1 MKSVA
6 LVCWMLLPNV
16 LSAQMP
22 VKTVV
27 GSANAERVTK
37 VVRVRYGNA
46 RALAQLA
53 GTGLQANINA
63 DDALRAIV
71 VAGAPAAVD
80 AVEQTIHEL
89 DVPASVP
96 IFKDVEV
103 TVSVLGASAK
113 PGPSQQSE
121 VPDNLAPVI
130 KQISA
135 IFPYK
140 NYHLLSSML
149 LRSREGGKSESQGLI
164 QGVSSTD
171 AAYLSPYRV
180 AYDEANVSSA
190 ESKPTLH
197 LRNFS
202 FTSHA
207 RVQSGAQTWNSE
219 ISLQTDVDL
228 HEGEKVVVGKANTG
242 DSDAALF
249 VIVSARVVD

>member
-1 MKSVA
+1 MKKFA
-6 LVCWMLLPNV
+6 PIACLLLPW
-16 LSAQMP
+16 LASAQTEAQHSPLPEM
-22 VKTVV
+22 
-27 GSANAERVTK
+27 VTK
-37 VVRVRYGNA
+37 IVRVRYGNPRSLGVMA
-46 RALAQLA
+46 ASD
-53 GTGLQANINA
+53 TGVHYQW
-63 DDALRAIV
+63 DDSLRAIV
-71 VAGAPAAVD
+71 LKGPAPAVAS
-80 AVEQTIHEL
+80 VEQIIHEL

-96 IFKDVEV
+96 VSRDVEV
-103 TVSVLGASAK
+103 TVAVLGASSK
-113 PGPSQQSE
+113 PEVSSQSD
-121 VPDNLAPVI
+121 VPDKLAPVI

-164 QGVSSTD
+164 QGISNAD
-171 AAYLSPYRV
+171 AAFLSPYRV

-228 HEGEKVVVGKANTG
+228 HEGENVVVGKANTG